1 MNWKKVME
9 LLKNQIST
17 MVIFVEKL
25 LQSAEVVYFLRTS
38 TCFNHPALLKKY
50 DKTVRDGLS
59 NCSISRMADKRSK
72 SFNAHQGN
80 FGSG

>member
-1 MNWKKVME
+1 
-9 LLKNQIST
+9 
-17 MVIFVEKL
+17 MVFYVEKL
-25 LQSAEVVYFLRTS
+25 LQSAEVVYFLRTN
-38 TCFNHPALLKKY
+38 TCFIHPALLKTY

-59 NCSISRMADKRSK
+59 NGSISRMDDKRLK